1 MKAAF
6 EALLTGEQSFL
17 VRRFE
22 EKSFSA
28 PFHFHPEF
36 ELTLIVQ
43 GSGKRYIGAHMQD
56 YSPGDLILLGSNL
69 PHCWKTESGA
79 TKKSESI
86 VIQFRKN
93 FLGETFFDAPELNR
107 ICSVLLKSSH
117 GIHFTS
123 KTEKVKHKMEALSSE
138 KNNSRKLILLLEI
151 LYELTLIK
159 NFVLLNKET
168 SYKKLSP
175 DEKERINT
183 VMAYIV
189 ENFQKEISLNEAAAS
204 INMTTHAFCKYF
216 KKVTRKTFIE
226 AVNDYR
232 IDFAT
237 KQLVHTDKSVTVI
250 GFNSGFND
258 ISNFYKTF
266 RRRTHLSP
274 LGYRKAFI
282 KKII

>member
-1 MKAAF
+1 
-6 EALLTGEQSFL
+6 
-17 VRRFE
+17 
-22 EKSFSA
+22 
-28 PFHFHPEF
+28 
-36 ELTLIVQ
+36 
-43 GSGKRYIGAHMQD
+43 
-56 YSPGDLILLGSNL
+56 
-69 PHCWKTESGA
+69 
-79 TKKSESI
+79 
-86 VIQFRKN
+86 
-93 FLGETFFDAPELNR
+93 
-107 ICSVLLKSSH
+107 
-117 GIHFTS
+117 
-123 KTEKVKHKMEALSSE
+123 
-138 KNNSRKLILLLEI
+138 LLLEI

-168 SYKKLSP
+168 SYKELSP
-175 DEKERINT
+175 DEKERIHT

-189 ENFQKEISLNEAAAS
+189 ENFQKDISLNDAAAS
-204 INMTTHAFCKYF
+204 ISMTTHAFCKYF

-237 KQLVHTDKSVTVI
+237 KQLVHTDESITGI

-266 RRRTHLSP
+266 RQRTHLSP